1 MADKKLH
8 HHFVAASYLRGFSNN
23 DLLWGWFRDINEV
36 RDVHIRYVAQEKG
49 FYDLHLVDGGRS
61 DDLENALAAFDGF
74 IPSIISGA
82 IAPTATESDIG
93 RVRELYANTMARNH
107 QGRRLKIPEATAVR
121 QRVEEMYD
129 ADFPDSDPAQRLWA
143 IEYVMREVF
152 DVPTHLA
159 PTPETISRLNILT
172 LASDML
178 MVMPLH
184 VCILES
190 NAQFFFTSDA
200 PTSYF
205 DPAEGPPSEGVTG
218 PKSFSS
224 PGLELTIPLD
234 RTHAALIANVPLPP
248 RGYANFGTARVI
260 NARTAFFTKRV
271 LLAYPSNDPRG
282 ELFVEE
288 VLSLRDAYTTPLLP
302 MFQENK

>member
-1 MADKKLH
+1 MADRKLH

-23 DLLWGWFRDINEV
+23 DMLWGWFRELNEV

-49 FYDLHLVDGGRS
+49 FYDLRLVDGGQS

-82 IAPTATESDIG
+82 IAPTATEADVEK
-93 RVRELYANTMARNH
+93 VRELFANTIARNH
-107 QGRRLKIPEATAVR
+107 QGRDLRIPEATVAR
-121 QRVEEMYD
+121 QRVEDMYD
-129 ADFPDSDPAQRLWA
+129 ADFPDTDPAQRAWA

-152 DVPTHLA
+152 DVPAHLA

-172 LASDML
+172 LASDIL
-178 MVMPLH
+178 VAMPQH
-184 VCILES
+184 VCIFES
-190 NAQFFFTSDA
+190 DAQFFFTSDA

-205 DPAEGPPSEGVTG
+205 DSAEGHPTEGVTG

-234 RTHAALIANVPLPP
+234 RKHAALIANAPLPP
-248 RGYANFGTARVI
+248 RGYANFGTVRVI

-288 VLSLRDAYTTPLLP
+288 VMSLSEAYATPLLP
-302 MFQENK
+302 MFLEGE